1 MQGYF
6 FFFEDISVDL
16 KLDTLCLSLF
26 YCQQDLSVYFI
37 SIIGASGD
45 TDDSAFVVLWDNHH
59 VVTSRP
65 MDSAIMEQPASLIT
79 QCQVWICAC
88 SPPPSIPCPSYIPC
102 VSVSICGAASSVCT
116 SSMACGWVGIMVW
129 ICACSPPSSL
139 PSPSSIPSVS
149 VSICGAASSGCTS
162 STNTHISCSGQPS
175 CGNFKAY
182 GFCNYGASCKFDH
195 PVPVNPY
202 HYAGLTMPSMPT
214 TYGSGFGSVLVLLL
228 LQFLV
233 QVTFLVFQF
242 QSVVLHPPT
251 ALLPW
256 HVAGTNGASGDTAD
270 SAFVVLRDNHHVVTS
285 RSMDSAIMEQA
296 ANMITQCKLYS
307 ETIQHPNIRRTL
319 ITTNTTA
326 MSRLFLL
333 DRFFHGMWLVS
344 ICGAASSNCTS
355 SMACGWVG
363 IMVWICACSPLSL
376 LPCPSS
382 IPSVSVSI
390 CDISVDLKL
399 DTLCLS
405 LFYCQQDLS
414 VYFISTNGASG
425 DLVYYAFVVL
435 GDNHHEGSGFGSV
448 LVLLL
453 PQFLVFQFQSVVL
466 HPPTALLSWHVAGLY
481 SETIQHPNI
490 RRTLITTNTT
500 AMSRLFLLDRFFHG
514 MWLVSICGAAS
525 SDCTS
530 SMACGWVGI
539 MVWICACSPPSSLP
553 CPSSIPSV
561 SVSICGAASS
571 GCTSSTNTHISCSV
585 LHLTNGASGDTDD
598 SAFVVLR
605 DNHHVVTSRPMDS
618 AIMEQA
624 ASLITQCQLYSE
636 TIQHPNIR
644 RTLITTNT
652 TAMSRPFLLDRFFHG
667 MWLVS
672 ICGAASSDCT
682 SSMACGWGQPAC
694 ANFKAYGLCKYG
706 ASCKFDH
713 PVPVNPYQYAG
724 FTMLYMP
731 TAYAPPVSTQVR
743 ITSPPSLSDSTT
755 VSNGDKSAA
764 ENKSSET
771 EKQDEIAG
779 LITKPL

>member
-149 VSICGAASSGCTS
+149 VSICD
-162 STNTHISCSGQPS
+162 ISVDLKLDTFCLSLFYCQQDLFGQPS

-214 TYGSGFGSVLVLLL
+214 TYGQPSCGNFKVYGFCNYGASCKYDHP
-228 LQFLV
+228 V
-233 QVTFLVFQF
+233 QVNPYHYAGLTMRSL
-242 QSVVLHPPT
+242 LT
-251 ALLPW
+251 A
-256 HVAGTNGASGDTAD
+256 
-270 SAFVVLRDNHHVVTS
+270 
-285 RSMDSAIMEQA
+285 
-296 ANMITQCKLYS
+296 Y
-307 ETIQHPNIRRTL
+307 TIQHPNIRRTL

-326 MSRLFLL
+326 MSRL
-333 DRFFHGMWLVS
+333 
-344 ICGAASSNCTS
+344 
-355 SMACGWVG
+355 
-363 IMVWICACSPLSL
+363 
-376 LPCPSS
+376 
-382 IPSVSVSI
+382 
-390 CDISVDLKL
+390 
-399 DTLCLS
+399 
-405 LFYCQQDLS
+405 
-414 VYFISTNGASG
+414 
-425 DLVYYAFVVL
+425 
-435 GDNHHEGSGFGSV
+435 
-448 LVLLL
+448 
-453 PQFLVFQFQSVVL
+453 
-466 HPPTALLSWHVAGLY
+466 
-481 SETIQHPNI
+481 
-490 RRTLITTNTT
+490 
-500 AMSRLFLLDRFFHG
+500 
-514 MWLVSICGAAS
+514 
-525 SDCTS
+525 
-530 SMACGWVGI
+530 
-539 MVWICACSPPSSLP
+539 
-553 CPSSIPSV
+553 
-561 SVSICGAASS
+561 
-571 GCTSSTNTHISCSV
+571 
-585 LHLTNGASGDTDD
+585 
-598 SAFVVLR
+598 
-605 DNHHVVTSRPMDS
+605 
-618 AIMEQA
+618 
-624 ASLITQCQLYSE
+624 
-636 TIQHPNIR
+636 
-644 RTLITTNT
+644 
-652 TAMSRPFLLDRFFHG
+652 FLLDRFFHG

>member
-1 MQGYF
+1 
-6 FFFEDISVDL
+6 ISVDL

-79 QCQVWICAC
+79 QCQLYSETIQHPNIRRTLITTNTTAMSRLFLLDRFFHGMWL
-88 SPPPSIPCPSYIPC
+88 
-102 VSVSICGAASSVCT
+102 VSICGAASSVCT

-139 PSPSSIPSVS
+139 PSPSSIPSV
-149 VSICGAASSGCTS
+149 
-162 STNTHISCSGQPS
+162 SGQPS

-344 ICGAASSNCTS
+344 ICGAASS
-355 SMACGWVG
+355 
-363 IMVWICACSPLSL
+363 
-376 LPCPSS
+376 
-382 IPSVSVSI
+382 
-390 CDISVDLKL
+390 
-399 DTLCLS
+399 
-405 LFYCQQDLS
+405 
-414 VYFISTNGASG
+414 
-425 DLVYYAFVVL
+425 
-435 GDNHHEGSGFGSV
+435 
-448 LVLLL
+448 
-453 PQFLVFQFQSVVL
+453 
-466 HPPTALLSWHVAGLY
+466 
-481 SETIQHPNI
+481 
-490 RRTLITTNTT
+490 
-500 AMSRLFLLDRFFHG
+500 
-514 MWLVSICGAAS
+514 
-525 SDCTS
+525 DCTS

-571 GCTSSTNTHISCSV
+571 GYTSSTNTHISCSV
-585 LHLTNGASGDTDD
+585 LHLFQLNTNGASGDTDD

-682 SSMACGWGQPAC
+682 SSMACGWFQSVVLPPPAALLLPILIFLVVC
-694 ANFKAYGLCKYG
+694 STCFNSMDLKLDTLCLSLFYCQQDLSVYFISING
-706 ASCKFDH
+706 ASGDTDDSAFVVLRDNQH
-713 PVPVNPYQYAG
+713 VLTSRPMDSAIMEQAAS